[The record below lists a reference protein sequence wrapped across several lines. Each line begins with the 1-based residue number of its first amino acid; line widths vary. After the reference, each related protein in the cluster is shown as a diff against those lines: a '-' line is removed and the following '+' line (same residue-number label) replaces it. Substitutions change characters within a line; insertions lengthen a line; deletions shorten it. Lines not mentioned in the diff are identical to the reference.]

1 MERSPSPQTV
11 LITGMSGAGHS
22 TALKV
27 FEDCGYEAIDN
38 LRLSLV
44 PKLLRPGSGV
54 APPVALGID
63 SRTKDF
69 SGDSLLANL
78 DLLAAKSEVSLL
90 FIDCSDE
97 VLARRFGETRRPHP
111 LAPDKPAQVGIEQER
126 KLLSQVRRRADCL
139 IDTTATSI
147 YDLRRMLI
155 GYFRLDGFAG
165 LRVFITSFSFRQG
178 VPRSAD
184 LVFDVR
190 FLANPYWISELRGLC
205 GLDQEVAEVIVA
217 DPDFAAFLG
226 HITGVLGIVIP
237 RLGQD
242 GKSYL
247 TVAVGCTGGR
257 HRSVFMAEQLAT
269 KLPEIVGPPEISV
282 SLEHRDLIIP
292 SPRMSSGSIGLK
304 SASVR

>member
-1 MERSPSPQTV
+1 
-11 LITGMSGAGHS
+11 MSGAGRS

-38 LRLSLV
+38 LRLSLL
-44 PKLLRPGSGV
+44 PTLLRPDSGV
-54 APPVALGID
+54 VPPVALGID

-69 SGDSLLANL
+69 SGESLLANL
-78 DLLAAKSEVSLL
+78 DLIATKSEVRLL

-97 VLARRFGETRRPHP
+97 VLASRFGETRRPHP
-111 LAPDKPAQVGIEQER
+111 LAPDRPAEVAIEQER
-126 KLLSQVRRRADCL
+126 KLLAQVRRRADCL

-155 GYFRLDGFAG
+155 GHFRLDGFAG

-190 FLANPYWISELRGLC
+190 FLANPYWVSKLRGLC
-205 GLDQEVAEVIVA
+205 GLDREVAEMVGA
-217 DPDFAAFLG
+217 DPDFAAFLD
-226 HITGVLGIVIP
+226 HTTGMLGIVIP
-237 RLGQD
+237 RLGHD

-247 TVAVGCTGGR
+247 TVAIGCTGGR
-257 HRSVFMAEQLAT
+257 HRSVFVAERLAAR
-269 KLPEIVGPPEISV
+269 LPEMTDLPKISV
-282 SLEHRDLIIP
+282 SLEHRDLITL
-292 SPRMSSGSIGLK
+292 SPKTSSESRGLE
-304 SASVR
+304 SASASDAKSPGPYRSGLVT